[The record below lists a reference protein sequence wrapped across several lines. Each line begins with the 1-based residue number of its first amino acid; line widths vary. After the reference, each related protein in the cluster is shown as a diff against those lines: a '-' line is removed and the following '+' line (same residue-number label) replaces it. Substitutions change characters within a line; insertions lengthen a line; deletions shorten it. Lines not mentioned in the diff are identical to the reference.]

1 MTSKEPRDCYE
12 KKTDA
17 FKHDNSSK
25 YYFMHEKSSK
35 YYLKNAFL
43 QEKNELNICMKTIRN
58 VEA

>member
-1 MTSKEPRDCYE
+1 MTAKEPRDCYE

-17 FKHDNSSK
+17 LKYDNSSK

-43 QEKNELNICMKTIRN
+43 QEKNELNICMKTI
-58 VEA
+58 